1 MDSKEEAIVQL
12 SPPCSVV
19 LARLY
24 FAFHVDGVFILS
36 IQALS
41 VVSSVF
47 QGNYGR
53 NKQERENVNNRYY
66 CHI

>member
-1 MDSKEEAIVQL
+1 MDNKEEAIVPL

-19 LARLY
+19 LARLDY
-24 FAFHVDGVFILS
+24 SCHIDGVFILS

-47 QGNYGR
+47 QGNYCR
-53 NKQERENVNNRYY
+53 NKQERENVNDRY
-66 CHI
+66 H

>member
-1 MDSKEEAIVQL
+1 MDSKEEAIVPP
-12 SPPCSVV
+12 SPPCSEV

-24 FAFHVDGVFILS
+24 VASHVDGVFILS
-36 IQALS
+36 IEALS
-41 VVSSVF
+41 VVSSIF

-66 CHI
+66 GHN